1 MRTDAQDA
9 DRFDRMRRIDWIDMD
24 LIMNSRCLVVG
35 AGALGNEAVKCMVLA
50 GFSDITVVDMD
61 HIVNSNLSRCV
72 LFREEDNGFMKSEV
86 LARRAMELSPESNIK
101 AITSKIQDIKD
112 WDYDIVLGCL
122 DNITA
127 RLHTNSHSMYNEI
140 PYVDGATD
148 GMFGK
153 VQVVLPEGPC
163 LQCAMNNSHA
173 RTADLRFSCTG
184 GSHVF
189 VPYTAGEITTT
200 SIIAAIQVREA
211 EKIVSERSDLCA
223 RDITFYDGTKGT
235 MDTVTLDIDEE
246 CPNHQEK
253 RI

>member
-24 LIMNSRCLVVG
+24 LIVNSRCLVVG
-35 AGALGNEAVKCMVLA
+35 AGALGNETVKCMVLA

-61 HIVNSNLSRCV
+61 HIVTSNLSRCV
-72 LFREEDNGFMKSEV
+72 MFREDDNGLMKSQV
-86 LARRAMELSPESNIK
+86 LARRAMELSSGSDVK
-101 AITSKIQDIKD
+101 AINSRVQDIED
-112 WDYDIVLGCL
+112 WDYDLVLGCL

-127 RLHTNSHSMYNEI
+127 RLHTNSHSVFHGI

-148 GMFGK
+148 GMSGK
-153 VQVVLPEGPC
+153 VQVVLPDGPC
-163 LQCAMNNSHA
+163 LQCAMNDSHV

-189 VPYTAGEITTT
+189 VPHIAGEITTT

-211 EKIVSERSDLCA
+211 EKIISGRCDLCT
-223 RDITFYDGTKGT
+223 RDITFYDGAKGT
-235 MDTVTLDIDEE
+235 MDTVTLDIDKG
-246 CPNHQEK
+246 CPNHKEEK
-253 RI
+253 I